1 MSCSRKREHGAMEP
15 ILKGLPRVSPGP
27 VEKSESTH
35 ETESYLGPL
44 SASPG
49 AYRVETLRAVV
60 SGVFRPRL

>member
-1 MSCSRKREHGAMEP
+1 MEP